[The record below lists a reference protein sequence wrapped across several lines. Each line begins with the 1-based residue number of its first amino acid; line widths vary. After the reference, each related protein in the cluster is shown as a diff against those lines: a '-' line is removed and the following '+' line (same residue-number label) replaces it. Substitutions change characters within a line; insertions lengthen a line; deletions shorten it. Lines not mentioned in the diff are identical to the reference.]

1 MHDKSELTLHKP
13 SHEQEGA
20 STIASRQP
28 PKTHPNPTRA
38 VLAHLDTSTRVA
50 AEYDVYE
57 YTRQRIELIGLEI
70 KSLFE
75 SDKSRQMGL
84 LDFM

>member
-1 MHDKSELTLHKP
+1 M
-13 SHEQEGA
+13 
-20 STIASRQP
+20 
-28 PKTHPNPTRA
+28 
-38 VLAHLDTSTRVA
+38 RVA
-50 AEYDVYE
+50 TEYEVSE
-57 YTRQRIELIGLEI
+57 YTRQRIELIGLDI

>member
-1 MHDKSELTLHKP
+1 VTPARNVTAGSY
-13 SHEQEGA
+13 
-20 STIASRQP
+20 
-28 PKTHPNPTRA
+28 
-38 VLAHLDTSTRVA
+38 LDTSTRVA
-50 AEYDVYE
+50 AEYEVSE

-75 SDKSRQMGL
+75 SDKSKQMGL